1 MQLTLTTRKIINTHQ
16 DIEKHRSP
24 LDFTQLVEGID
35 DKEQIRQ
42 EEQDR

>member
-1 MQLTLTTRKIINTHQ
+1 MQLTLTTRKIINTQQ
-16 DIEKHRSP
+16 DIEKHGLP

-35 DKEQIRQ
+35 NKEQIKQ